1 MDKTQLNYTWKNNND
16 DEFYLMYTSL
26 WHQIRKTKSMGGE
39 LIKFYRKVLREVMIK
54 EKDAR
59 IDS

>member
-1 MDKTQLNYTWKNNND
+1 MCTLQ
-16 DEFYLMYTSL
+16 
-26 WHQIRKTKSMGGE
+26 WHQIRKTKSMVGE